1 MFARVFRRSAAPTR
15 HTRQYRALVKRDG
28 APAAIETFEDVVES
42 PSQPIADSNV
52 TVRVSHS
59 CLNYKD
65 GLVVCGRPGVATFP
79 VVPGINLAGEVAFD
93 VPFGPPRGTRVVCVN
108 DHLGQRCDGGYAE
121 FARLP
126 TQWLTALPDSMDNH
140 TAMAM
145 GTAGFTAMQCVLHLE
160 RSGALDAPDA
170 TVLVTGAAGGVG
182 SLAVAILSD
191 LGHTV
196 VASSSRHE
204 EEADYLRALG
214 AAHVIGRLD
223 APAKPMERA
232 DFDAAVDTAGGDV
245 LAAVLAKLKPRGAVA
260 ACGNAGG
267 ASFKTTVFPFIL
279 RGARLLGVDSVNSP
293 PEERDEVWTRLDRDL
308 DRGKLAATVT
318 TVPLTDVPALA
329 EDILAGKV
337 RGRVVV
343 DVTA

>member
-1 MFARVFRRSAAPTR
+1 M
-15 HTRQYRALVKRDG
+15 
-28 APAAIETFEDVVES
+28 
-42 PSQPIADSNV
+42 
-52 TVRVSHS
+52 
-59 CLNYKD
+59 
-65 GLVVCGRPGVATFP
+65 
-79 VVPGINLAGEVAFD
+79 
-93 VPFGPPRGTRVVCVN
+93 
-108 DHLGQRCDGGYAE
+108 
-121 FARLP
+121 
-126 TQWLTALPDSMDNH
+126 
-140 TAMAM
+140 
-145 GTAGFTAMQCVLHLE
+145 
-160 RSGALDAPDA
+160 
-170 TVLVTGAAGGVG
+170 
-182 SLAVAILSD
+182 
-191 LGHTV
+191 